1 MLKKSIVLFAMV
13 VMLAACGGGSSSTGS
28 GSTGGDAGSDTGSG
42 GDTGSGDGAGSGGDT
57 GSGGDAGSGGD
68 TSTVLDGVWVKS
80 CGAVDPSD
88 PETVYDIVTATF
100 SGSSFTSNIKN
111 YLDASCSIPMSE
123 APNPI
128 AEGVFSI
135 GAEITTVDGVV
146 AQELDSHVT
155 RYSGADFDTYTYTIF
170 TVDGNLLYMGDD
182 NGFNDGTTSA
192 LRPTAINY
200 NRPFYK

>member
-1 MLKKSIVLFAMV
+1 MLKKLIVLFAMV
-13 VMLAACGGGSSSTGS
+13 TMLAACGGGSSSTES

-42 GDTGSGDGAGSGGDT
+42 GDTDSGSGD
-57 GSGGDAGSGGD
+57 D
-68 TSTVLDGVWVKS
+68 TSTVLEGVWVKS

-88 PETVYDIVTATF
+88 PETLYDIVTATF
-100 SGSSFTSNIKN
+100 SGSNFTSNIKN

-135 GAEITTVDGVV
+135 GAEVTTSSGVV

-170 TVDGNLLYMGDD
+170 TIEGNLLYMGDD

-192 LRPTAINY
+192 LRPTAMNY
-200 NRPFYK
+200 NRPFFK